1 MKKKLKGWAKFD
13 AEFPHAFP
21 EYSGVEKNR
30 RRQTKQFSYVG
41 DRKSTNMDWETCKE
55 FYTSWEWKKCRDEWL
70 ENKEKKCKKCGRI
83 PDPNYRRVK
92 PDRNR
97 PQWEKDKLA
106 YEFQSNRILVDHRLP
121 IKYYWHLRLTPSNFQ
136 MLCGVCNE
144 EKLNKVSSKY
154 LKEVNN
160 TGLVNTEEG
169 VKPLEI
175 IKVVKK

>member
-1 MKKKLKGWAKFD
+1 MNG
-13 AEFPHAFP
+13 
-21 EYSGVEKNR
+21 
-30 RRQTKQFSYVG
+30 
-41 DRKSTNMDWETCKE
+41 
-55 FYTSWEWKKCRDEWL
+55 EWKKCRDEWL
-70 ENKEKKCKKCGRI
+70 ENKEKVCKKCGRI

-106 YEFQSNRILVDHRLP
+106 YEFQSNRILVDHMLP

-136 MLCGVCNE
+136 MLCGVCNQ
-144 EKLNKVSSKY
+144 EKLNNVSSKY

-169 VKPLEI
+169 VKPIEI